1 MMRSAAKLSY
11 QEAQAAIDGKPSEK
25 CVPLLE
31 PVLKPLWAA
40 YAALAKARDKR
51 APLDLDLPERKIVLD
66 EHGKVARVVTPERLA
81 AHRLIEEFMI
91 QANVAAAETLEGKRT
106 PVVYRIHDQPSKEK
120 LASLRDFLQTLDIV
134 LAPPGT
140 LKAQHF
146 NGVLARAKSFPV
158 PSSSTRSCCAPRAR
172 PNTTSRTSAISD

>member
-1 MMRSAAKLSY
+1 M
-11 QEAQAAIDGKPSEK
+11 
-25 CVPLLE
+25 
-31 PVLKPLWAA
+31 
-40 YAALAKARDKR
+40 
-51 APLDLDLPERKIVLD
+51 
-66 EHGKVARVVTPERLA
+66 TPERLA

-146 NGVLARAKSFPV
+146 NGVLARAKTCPV
-158 PSSSTRSCCAPRAR
+158 PELINEVVLRSQIQAI
-172 PNTTSRTSAISD
+172 TTSRTSATSGSTCAATRTSPRRSAATPT